1 MNHLLNHWK
10 ECKDTFEGRPLAL
23 FLDFDGTLSP
33 IAPTPDEAVF
43 PKKNKDLLE
52 KISKSNKCKVTVV
65 SGRSLKDIKKRV
77 GIRQM
82 TYVGNHGL
90 EIEGP
95 KIKFEYLIPKHIQK
109 SIHQLK
115 EELIRSLSSI
125 KGLLFD
131 EKGLTLSIHYRLV
144 PAPQVFP
151 VKKIFTQTSDP
162 YRKRGE
168 VQVTFGK
175 KVLEIRPPVKWNKGH
190 AVSWLLDK
198 YPLIENHSLVP
209 FYIGDD
215 ETDEDAFTILKD
227 AGITSVVGE
236 QPTAA
241 EYYLQNQKEVT
252 KVLQEIAR
260 LYH

>member
-1 MNHLLNHWK
+1 MNHLLNHW
-10 ECKDTFEGRPLAL
+10 EQCKDTFEGKPLAL

-33 IAPTPDEAVF
+33 IAATPDEAVF

-52 KISKSNKCKVTVV
+52 KIAKCKKCKIAVV

-77 GIRQM
+77 NIRQI

-95 KIKFEYLIPKHIQK
+95 QIKFEYLIPKRIQD

-115 EELIRSLSSI
+115 EELTSALSSI

-144 PAPQVFP
+144 PSAQVLP

-162 YRKRGE
+162 YRKRGDI
-168 VQVTFGK
+168 QVTFGK
-175 KVLEIRPPVKWNKGH
+175 KVMEIRPPVKWNKGH

-198 YPLIENHSLVP
+198 YQPIENHSLVP

-215 ETDEDAFTILKD
+215 ETDEDAFSILKD
-227 AGITSVVGE
+227 SGVTSVVGE

-252 KVLQEIAR
+252 KVLQEIAH
-260 LYH
+260 LYS